1 MSATSSSAKLTL
13 WTTEVIVLITKT
25 PIAVIIRAQRWRIH
39 CHHTH
44 FRWSLLN
51 FMNSN
56 WLSPFRRNYLS
67 LPPCSLS
74 LFLPPL
80 LTIFRFQ
87 TTCAQGALSELLRQ
101 TNVVFV
107 VVRVSGYLVRG
118 IREQSLSY
126 AVPCS
131 LQRLLIK
138 QQHKRGHCR
147 SAGPGLFLFWQ
158 HEADQSF
165 KRWPQPDKCSEQH
178 CSPGGHIIPVLLLHD
193 IRNRIN
199 VK

>member
-1 MSATSSSAKLTL
+1 MLLVKFYEFKL
-13 WTTEVIVLITKT
+13 IV
-25 PIAVIIRAQRWRIH
+25 
-39 CHHTH
+39 
-44 FRWSLLN
+44 
-51 FMNSN
+51 
-56 WLSPFRRNYLS
+56 PFQHNYLS

-74 LFLPPL
+74 LFLPQL
-80 LTIFRFQ
+80 LTIFRLQ

-107 VVRVSGYLVRG
+107 VLRVSGYLVRE

-147 SAGPGLFLFWQ
+147 SAGPGLFLF
-158 HEADQSF
+158 
-165 KRWPQPDKCSEQH
+165 
-178 CSPGGHIIPVLLLHD
+178 
-193 IRNRIN
+193 
-199 VK
+199 